1 MLKSPF
7 FPGLLKKTQMQG
19 GAQWAE

>member
-7 FPGLLKKTQMQG
+7 FTRLSH
-19 GAQWAE
+19 W